1 MVWLFWYFTI
11 VLTRLFSLL
20 EHFPK
25 PGTKAD
31 TRMLMEEEKR
41 IEETSS
47 EGSDEGED
55 EEEGKSAAT
64 PQNQARDK
72 NRAIRSN

>member
-1 MVWLFWYFTI
+1 
-11 VLTRLFSLL
+11 
-20 EHFPK
+20 
-25 PGTKAD
+25 
-31 TRMLMEEEKR
+31 MLMEEEKR

>member
-1 MVWLFWYFTI
+1 MPVANCCL
-11 VLTRLFSLL
+11 VLLTLLTLL

-31 TRMLMEEEKR
+31 TRMLMEEEKH

-47 EGSDEGED
+47 EGSEEYEED
-55 EEEGKSAAT
+55 EEGKNAT
-64 PQNQARDK
+64 TTP
-72 NRAIRSN
+72 